1 MIDDLRQLAV
11 AEPLV
16 EVNEV
21 RGDADGPFLIQ
32 RQCDE
37 LGPVLT
43 VRSSN
48 IYCATATSCLRRMNR
63 RLSKEESGTDQRQT
77 DSLEPVGLVDQ
88 ISER

>member
-1 MIDDLRQLAV
+1 MVNDLRQLAV
-11 AEPLV
+11 AGPLV

-21 RGDADGPFLIQ
+21 GCDAHGPFLVQ

-37 LGPVLT
+37 FGSVLT
-43 VRSSN
+43 VRSSD
-48 IYCATATSCLRRMNR
+48 IYCATATSYLRRMNR